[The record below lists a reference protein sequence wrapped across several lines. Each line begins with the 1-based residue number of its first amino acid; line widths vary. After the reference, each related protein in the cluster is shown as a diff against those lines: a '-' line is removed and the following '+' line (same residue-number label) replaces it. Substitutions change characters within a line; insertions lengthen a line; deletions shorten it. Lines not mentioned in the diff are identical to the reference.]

1 MGCVVCLCDMNPQ
14 CLLLQTSTHLTWTQG
29 WQRTTCPG
37 QFSIVFP
44 QDRFHG
50 CCEWRD
56 NQRLVHDKTSLPI
69 PTQYVPH
76 IYCEFRSLTLKF
88 YSHTFQQ
95 SSGQFGGL
103 SLKCI
108 YFKATRSTWFFQ
120 EDQPLNRAQK
130 KNRCSL
136 IDVRDVHLIFTG
148 INAKSP
154 LLILVGYNSCETRN
168 LL

>member
-1 MGCVVCLCDMNPQ
+1 MNTAWMWIMGCVVCLCDMNPQ

-88 YSHTFQQ
+88 YSQTFQQ

-130 KNRCSL
+130 NIAVASL
-136 IDVRDVHLIFTG
+136 MFAMSTWFLRASMLNPHSL
-148 INAKSP
+148 
-154 LLILVGYNSCETRN
+154 Y
-168 LL
+168 